1 MKKFLSLLA
10 PITLFAGPCCMAL
23 DDPNCYTYA
32 VNPPLIS
39 NECCVWGGHFD
50 FLYWQPHAEGNPA
63 AITINSPARLA
74 GDVLSEAIFVSL
86 QDYKYEY
93 KAGFRVGVDA
103 GWPCNEWRVAFNWTH
118 YLHDFFY
125 STALANTTT
134 TTTLVAS
141 PYVNSTN
148 FTAVSDSSLK
158 AHWQVELEQ
167 ADLVI
172 NREFYVGHKVTLK
185 PYGGLRAL
193 FLNQK
198 TSSFNQIFTTDGSI
212 ISNTATIT
220 AKLRNEF
227 KGIGIVA
234 GLSSTWDMMCG
245 LGLYGDFS
253 TALLYGK
260 NKSSLSGA
268 GTNVLNFT
276 SLITVESTYRPN
288 VVRTIMD
295 LAFGVQWN
303 HFMYEN
309 GNGLLQLKAGWEL
322 HQYFRQVNFANFSL
336 GQVVVSPNANQSSN
350 DLSFQGLVLSASFT
364 Y

>member
-1 MKKFLSLLA
+1 MKKLLTLLA
-10 PITLFAGPCCMAL
+10 PITLFADPCCMAL

-32 VNPPLIS
+32 VNPPLVS
-39 NECCVWGGHFD
+39 NNCCVWGGRFD

-63 AITINSPARLA
+63 AIIAATTSQRMISGATML
-74 GDVLSEAIFVSL
+74 FVDM

-93 KAGFRVGVDA
+93 KAGFRIGIDA

-118 YLHDFFY
+118 YLHDFLY
-125 STALANTTT
+125 SNTTSNINS
-134 TTTLVAS
+134 TLTSLIVS
-141 PYVNSTN
+141 PYYNTSGI
-148 FTAVSDSSLK
+148 AASDSILK

-167 ADLVI
+167 ADLVM

-185 PYGGLRAL
+185 PYGGIRAL

-198 TSSFNQIFTTDGSI
+198 SSSFNQIFSGSGL
-212 ISNTATIT
+212 ISESTSTIT
-220 AKLRNEF
+220 TKLRNTF
-227 KGIGIVA
+227 KGMGIVA
-234 GLSSTWDMMCG
+234 GLSSTWDITCG

-260 NKSSLSGA
+260 NKSSLSGTA
-268 GTNVLNFT
+268 SNLQGVNVSN
-276 SLITVESTYRPN
+276 VESTYKPN

-303 HFMYEN
+303 HFLCGE

-322 HQYFRQVNFANFSL
+322 HQYFRQMNFANFSVNPIVL
-336 GQVVVSPNANQSSN
+336 SPNANQSSN

>member
-32 VNPPLIS
+32 VNPPLVS
-39 NECCVWGGHFD
+39 NDCCVWGGRFD

-63 AITINSPARLA
+63 AIIVGLQTNGGAKF
-74 GDVLSEAIFVSL
+74 EATPVSLDL

-93 KAGFRVGVDA
+93 KAGFRIGIDA
-103 GWPCNEWRVAFNWTH
+103 GWPCNEWRIAFNWTH

-125 STALANTTT
+125 SNGVGSGTSTTSF
-134 TTTLVAS
+134 LVVS
-141 PYVNSTN
+141 PYLNANLT
-148 FTAVSDSSLK
+148 VSDSNLK

-167 ADLVI
+167 ADLVM

-198 TSSFNQIFTTDGSI
+198 SSSFNQLFFGNGL
-212 ISNTATIT
+212 ISESTATIST
-220 AKLRNEF
+220 RLRNNF
-227 KGIGIVA
+227 KGVGIVA
-234 GLSSTWDMMCG
+234 GLASTWDMMCG

-268 GTNVLNFT
+268 ATNVAT
-276 SLITVESTYRPN
+276 TVALSTLESNYRPN
-288 VVRTIMD
+288 VVRTIVD

-303 HFMYEN
+303 HFLL
-309 GNGLLQLKAGWEL
+309 GDSNGLLQLKAGWEL

-336 GQVVVSPNANQSSN
+336 GQIVLSPNANQSSN